1 MELDAKHFTGNT
13 MLDTDICIVG
23 AGPAGMVLASELAS
37 PYCDVILLESG
48 GSRAEP
54 EILAL
59 NAGDTTGDVY
69 AGLGATRHRQLG
81 GTPHLWRTALQGEV
95 GAKYVPLDAS
105 DFLRK
110 PGVELGGWPFELG
123 ELRADYERAQRICGL
138 GPFAYDAE
146 SWARPGTAPWS
157 GIGDEL
163 VSRVYQ
169 LGTRDALIARLRAV
183 LAGATNVRVCSHATA
198 IGFDT
203 GGAGRRVSSVAVATP
218 GGERWR
224 VRAQRIVL
232 AAGAVENARLLLVLN
247 GSLGIA
253 GDGAEWVG
261 RCFMEHPRD
270 RALTLRPHSPMTM
283 VSAGF
288 YDLQR
293 AADDSLTVGR
303 IGIAEAALESGAQ
316 LNASATLFPRMARGR
331 FRERLRAM
339 RPALAAR
346 WFLEGGHGWS
356 ARRGATGSVGAFEI
370 LLNVE
375 QSPHPDNRITLSN
388 RRDSLGV
395 PLPSLHLEWR
405 ADDHTRL
412 VRLRELFARNLA
424 SVGVVTIDSSSLP
437 DLNAHHHAGTTRM
450 HDDPN
455 RGVADRHGRVHSSD
469 NLYVAG
475 ASTFPTAGFANPTLT
490 IVAMAV
496 RLARHI
502 GAAYR
507 GATWRESATA
517 H

>member
-1 MELDAKHFTGNT
+1 MISVTAGLGVVMRGSIARRKMELDAKHFTGNT

-23 AGPAGMVLASELAS
+23 AGPAGMVLVSELAS
-37 PYCDVILLESG
+37 LHCDVILLESG
-48 GSRAEP
+48 GSCAEP

-59 NAGDTTGDVY
+59 NVGDTTGDVY

-81 GTPHLWRTALQGEV
+81 GTPQLWHTALQGEV

-105 DFLRK
+105 DFLRN

-146 SWARPGTAPWS
+146 SWARPGTEPWS
-157 GIGDEL
+157 GIGNEL

-169 LGTRDALIARLRAV
+169 LGTRDALIARLRTV

-203 GGAGRRVSSVAVATP
+203 GGAGRRVSSLAVATP
-218 GGERWR
+218 GGEQWS
-224 VRAQRIVL
+224 VRAKRIVL

-253 GDGAEWVG
+253 GNGAEWVG

-331 FRERLRAM
+331 FRERMRATL
-339 RPALAAR
+339 PALAAR
-346 WFLEGGHGWS
+346 WFLEGGHGWA

-405 ADDHTRL
+405 ANDHARL

-424 SVGVVTIDSSSLP
+424 SVGAVTIDSSSLP
-437 DLNAHHHAGTTRM
+437 DLNAHHHAGTTR
-450 HDDPN
+450 N
-455 RGVADRHGRVHSSD
+455 
-469 NLYVAG
+469 
-475 ASTFPTAGFANPTLT
+475 TQ
-490 IVAMAV
+490 
-496 RLARHI
+496 
-502 GAAYR
+502 
-507 GATWRESATA
+507 
-517 H
+517 

>member
-1 MELDAKHFTGNT
+1 MELDAKHFTGNAT
-13 MLDTDICIVG
+13 LDTDICIVG
-23 AGPAGMVLASELAS
+23 GGPAGMVLASELAKRQ
-37 PYCDVILLESG
+37 CDVILLESG

-54 EILAL
+54 ETLAL
-59 NAGDTTGDVY
+59 NVGDATGDVY
-69 AGLGATRHRQLG
+69 AGLGATRHRQIG
-81 GTPHLWRTALQGEV
+81 GTTQLWKSALQGEV

-146 SWARPGTAPWS
+146 SWARPGTEPWS

-163 VSRVYQ
+163 VSRIYQ
-169 LGTRDALIARLRAV
+169 LGSRDALIAPLRTV
-183 LAGATNVRVCSHATA
+183 LARATNVRVCSHATA

-218 GGERWR
+218 GGERWS
-224 VRAQRIVL
+224 VRAKRIVL

-253 GDGAEWVG
+253 GEGAAWVG

-270 RALTLRPHSPMTM
+270 RALTLRPNSRMTM

-293 AADDSLTVGR
+293 AADGSLTVGR
-303 IGIAEAALESGAQ
+303 IGIAEAELESGAL

-331 FRERLRAM
+331 FRERLRATL
-339 RPALAAR
+339 PALAAR
-346 WFLEGGHGWS
+346 WFLEGGYGWS
-356 ARRGATGSVGAFEI
+356 ARRGATKSVGTFEI
-370 LLNVE
+370 LLNIE

-388 RRDSLGV
+388 RSDSLGV
-395 PLPSLHLEWR
+395 PLPSLHWKWR
-405 ADDHTRL
+405 ADDHARL
-412 VRLRELFARNLA
+412 VRVRELMARNLA
-424 SVGVVTIDSSSLP
+424 SVGVVTIDSDSRP
-437 DLNAHHHAGTTRM
+437 DPNGHHHAGTTRM
-450 HDDPN
+450 HDDPK
-455 RGVADRHGRVHSSD
+455 RGVVDRHGRVHALE
-469 NLYVAG
+469 NLYVVG

-490 IVAMAV
+490 IVAMSV
-496 RLARHI
+496 RLARHL
-502 GAAYR
+502 G
-507 GATWRESATA
+507 EP
-517 H
+517 

>member
-1 MELDAKHFTGNT
+1 
-13 MLDTDICIVG
+13 
-23 AGPAGMVLASELAS
+23 MVLASELAKLQ
-37 PYCDVILLESG
+37 CDVILLESG

-54 EILAL
+54 ETLAL
-59 NAGDTTGDVY
+59 NAGDATGDVY
-69 AGLGATRHRQLG
+69 AGLGATRHRQIG
-81 GTPHLWRTALQGEV
+81 GTTQLWKSALQGED

-146 SWARPGTAPWS
+146 SWARPGTEPWS

-169 LGTRDALIARLRAV
+169 LGTRGALIAPLRTA
-183 LAGATNVRVCSHATA
+183 LARATNVRVCSHATA

-203 GGAGRRVSSVAVATP
+203 CGAGRRVSSVAVATP
-218 GGERWR
+218 GGGRWS
-224 VRAQRIVL
+224 VRAKRIVL

-283 VSAGF
+283 GSAAF

-293 AADDSLTVGR
+293 AADGSLTVGR
-303 IGIAEAALESGAQ
+303 IGIAEAELQSGAL
-316 LNASATLFPRMARGR
+316 LNASATLFPRKARGR
-331 FRERLRAM
+331 FREGLRATL
-339 RPALAAR
+339 PALAAR
-346 WFLEGGHGWS
+346 WFLEGGYGWS
-356 ARRGATGSVGAFEI
+356 ARRGATKSVGTFET
-370 LLNVE
+370 LLNIE

-388 RRDSLGV
+388 RSDLLGV
-395 PLPSLHLEWR
+395 PLPSLHWKWR
-405 ADDHTRL
+405 ADDHARL
-412 VRLRELFARNLA
+412 VRVRELMARNLA
-424 SVGVVTIDSSSLP
+424 SVGVVTIDSDSRP
-437 DLNAHHHAGTTRM
+437 DPNGHHHAGTTRM
-450 HDDPN
+450 HDDPK
-455 RGVADRHGRVHSSD
+455 RGVVDRHGRVHALE

-490 IVAMAV
+490 IVAMSV
-496 RLARHI
+496 RLARHL
-502 GAAYR
+502 G
-507 GATWRESATA
+507 EQ
-517 H
+517 